1 MQRSAAR
8 LIAALSTVAVVGVI
22 TAPGAMAAEP
32 AAEAAATAAI
42 LTIAGSPVDSGAYTV
57 VNDGTTETASGTKDP
72 VVADLLSNQNNVNI
86 GVLYQDATTAVSGG
100 RGTAYACSG
109 VAGTGAVVVE
119 VGDGSCLTGGNAVT
133 LLPGTINLGDAT
145 LIQSQILDPITAPL
159 QQLLGQPLASSV
171 LAPLSGALNQALGSL
186 GDLGLVLETTGAIQS
201 TCTANSTSASADSNV
216 AGLRGYVEVAGQQ
229 ITVLDL
235 PVGDLAPNTELTA
248 DLNDVVNAVLN
259 GLQTQ
264 LQNGLGGVLG
274 PLGVLLNQVQ
284 GVTNLLIPQLT
295 TALEPL
301 LGPLRDNVLEVTLN
315 KQNQPSP
322 SSIEVTALDVQVLP
336 AAQQFLGS
344 SLASVELGKAFC
356 AGGVA
361 DVVTPP
367 PGTPDPEPAP
377 PATPTPTVPISVP
390 AGLSGDEGSAPWG
403 PVALGA
409 MTLLAGVAGGYRFLQ
424 LRRA

>member
-8 LIAALSTVAVVGVI
+8 LVAALSTVAVVGVI
-22 TAPGAMAAEP
+22 TAPGAVAAEP
-32 AAEAAATAAI
+32 AAEASATAAI
-42 LTIAGSPVDSGAYTV
+42 LTIAGSPVDSGQYTV
-57 VNDGTTETASGTKDP
+57 VNDGTTETATGQKDP
-72 VVADLLSNQNNVNI
+72 AVADLLSNQSNVSI
-86 GVLYQDATTAVSGG
+86 GVLYQDATTAVTGG

-119 VGDGSCLTGGNAVT
+119 VGDGSCLTGGDAVS
-133 LLPGTINLGDAT
+133 LVPGTIDLGDT
-145 LIQSQILDPITAPL
+145 TVIESEILAPLTVPL
-159 QQLLGQPLASSV
+159 QQALGEPLASQV
-171 LAPLSGALNQALGSL
+171 LAPLSDVLNQVLGGL
-186 GDLGLVLETTGAIQS
+186 GELGVVLETTGAIQS

-216 AGLRGYVEVAGQQ
+216 AGLRGYVTVAGQD
-229 ITVLDL
+229 ITILDL
-235 PVGDLAPNTELTA
+235 PVGDLEPNTELTA

-264 LQNGLGGVLG
+264 LQNGLNGALG
-274 PLGVLLNQVQ
+274 PLGLLLAQIQ
-284 GVTNLLIPQLT
+284 DVTNLLVPELT

-315 KQNQPSP
+315 KQSQPSP

-336 AAQQFLGS
+336 AAQQFLSS

-361 DVVTPP
+361 DVAQPPPATEPPTVTPP
-367 PGTPDPEPAP
+367 VNN
-377 PATPTPTVPISVP
+377 PTVPISVP
-390 AGLSGDEGSAPWG
+390 AGMSGEEGSAPWG

-409 MTLLAGVAGGYRFLQ
+409 MTLLAGLVGGYRFLQ
-424 LRRA
+424 LRRS